1 MRLMNLPMT
10 AVALAALAALS
21 APAQP
26 AADTPSPPSPPSP
39 TARASADDF
48 AALPVYP
55 EAARLEAFLDNEAVF
70 LEKARTFDRLH
81 TRLADLLL
89 ARATALQKEGGTGE
103 GDALVEDARKNL
115 AMARQAYELGLR
127 RYPDNPSLQNYLGE
141 LLYDRFDEPQ
151 RAVELWLKAVALDAS
166 HGRAHNNL
174 GIHFF
179 HVGTYGEGLK
189 HLDAALALEPDNPD
203 YLFNMAQMYLVHWP
217 NLMTLR
223 QWTAAETYAE
233 AMRVSEKAAALAPKD
248 FELARDHALNFF
260 AAERM
265 NAKPDWKKAAKAWTA
280 ARAAA
285 RNDDEVFNAWMNEGR
300 VWLRAQNGKEAER
313 CFLAASALRPQS
325 RLAQGLL
332 TDARSLK

>member
-1 MRLMNLPMT
+1 MRLTNLLM
-10 AVALAALAALS
+10 VAAALAAGTVLS
-21 APAQP
+21 AAAQP
-26 AADTPSPPSPPSP
+26 AADAPSPPPP
-39 TARASADDF
+39 ARASADDF

-55 EAARLEAFLDNEAVF
+55 EVARLEAFLDDAAVF
-70 LEKARTFDRLH
+70 VEKARTFDRLH

-89 ARATALQKEGGTGE
+89 ARATALQKEGGAGE
-103 GDALVEDARKNL
+103 AEALVDDARKNL
-115 AMARQAYELGLR
+115 ALARQAYELGLR
-127 RYPDNPSLQNYLGE
+127 RHPDNPSLQNYLGE
-141 LLYDRFDEPQ
+141 LLYDRFDEQQ
-151 RAVELWLKAVALDAS
+151 RAVELWLKAVAADAA

-174 GIHFF
+174 GIHYF
-179 HVGTYGEGLK
+179 HVGQYGEGLK

-217 NLMTLR
+217 NIMTLR

-233 AMRVSEKAAALAPKD
+233 AMRVSERAAALAPKD

-265 NAKPDWKKAAKAWTA
+265 NAQPDWKKAAKAWTA

-300 VWLRAQNGKEAER
+300 VWLRAQNGREAER
-313 CFLAASALRPQS
+313 CFLEAVALRPQS
-325 RLAQGLL
+325 GLAQGLL
-332 TDARSLK
+332 TDARSVK

>member
-1 MRLMNLPMT
+1 MDMRLTNLLLT
-10 AVALAALAALS
+10 AAALAAGTVLPAS
-21 APAQP
+21 AQP
-26 AADTPSPPSPPSP
+26 ASATPFPPP

-55 EAARLEAFLDNEAVF
+55 EVARLEAFLDNETVF
-70 LEKARTFDRLH
+70 VEKARTFDRLH

-89 ARATALQKEGGTGE
+89 ARATALQKEGGAGE
-103 GDALVEDARKNL
+103 GAALVEDARKNL
-115 AMARQAYELGLR
+115 ALARQAYELGLR

-141 LLYDRFDEPQ
+141 LLYDRFDEQQ
-151 RAVELWLKAVALDAS
+151 RAVELWLKVVARDAS

-179 HVGTYGEGLK
+179 HVGQYAEGLK

-233 AMRVSEKAAALAPKD
+233 AMRVSERAAALAPKD

-265 NAKPDWKKAAKAWTA
+265 NAQPDWRKAAKAWTA

>member
-1 MRLMNLPMT
+1 MDMRLMNLLMT
-10 AVALAALAALS
+10 AAAVAALAVLS
-21 APAQP
+21 ASAQP
-26 AADTPSPPSPPSP
+26 AADAPPPPPPP
-39 TARASADDF
+39 TAHASADDF

-55 EAARLEAFLDNEAVF
+55 EVARLEAFLDDEAVF
-70 LEKARTFDRLH
+70 VEKARTFDRLH

-89 ARATALQKEGGTGE
+89 ARARVLQKEGGTGE
-103 GDALVEDARKNL
+103 GAALVEGARKNL

-127 RYPDNPSLQNYLGE
+127 RHPDNPSLQNYLGE
-141 LLYDRFDEPQ
+141 LLYDRFDEQQ

-174 GIHFF
+174 GIHCF
-179 HVGTYGEGLK
+179 HVGQYAEGLK
-189 HLDAALALEPDNPD
+189 HLDVALALEPENPD

-233 AMRVSEKAAALAPKD
+233 AMRVSEKAAALAPED
-248 FELARDHALNFF
+248 FELTRDHALNFF

-265 NAKPDWKKAAKAWTA
+265 NAQPDWKKAAKAWAA

-300 VWLRAQNGKEAER
+300 VWLRAQNGREAER

>member
-1 MRLMNLPMT
+1 MDMRLMNLLM
-10 AVALAALAALS
+10 VAAAFSAGAALS

-26 AADTPSPPSPPSP
+26 VSDAPSSPPPP

-48 AALPVYP
+48 TAVPVYP
-55 EAARLEAFLDNEAVF
+55 EVARLEAFLDNEAEFV
-70 LEKARTFDRLH
+70 ERARTFDRLH

-89 ARATALQKEGGTGE
+89 ARATALQKEGGSGE
-103 GDALVEDARKNL
+103 GAALVEDARKNL

-127 RYPDNPSLQNYLGE
+127 RYPDNPPLQNYLGE
-141 LLYDRFDEPQ
+141 LLYDRFDEQQ
-151 RAVELWLKAVALDAS
+151 RAVELWSKAVARDAA

-174 GIHFF
+174 GIHCF
-179 HVGTYGEGLK
+179 HVGQYAEGLK

-223 QWTAAETYAE
+223 KWTAAETYAE
-233 AMRVSEKAAALAPKD
+233 AMRVSEKAAALSPKD
-248 FELARDHALNFF
+248 FELTRDHALNFF

-265 NAKPDWKKAAKAWTA
+265 NAQPDWKRAAKAWTA
-280 ARAAA
+280 ARRAA
-285 RNDDEVFNAWMNEGR
+285 RNDDEVFNTWMNEGR
-300 VWLRAQNGKEAER
+300 VWLRARSGKEAER
-313 CFLAASALRPQS
+313 CFLAAAALRPQS

>member
-1 MRLMNLPMT
+1 MRLTNLFLT
-10 AVALAALAALS
+10 AAALAAGAVLS
-21 APAQP
+21 ASAQP
-26 AADTPSPPSPPSP
+26 AADAPSPPPP

-55 EAARLEAFLDNEAVF
+55 EVARLEAFLDNEAVF
-70 LEKARTFDRLH
+70 VEKARTFDRLH

-89 ARATALQKEGGTGE
+89 ARATALQKEGGAGE
-103 GDALVEDARKNL
+103 GAALVEDARKNL
-115 AMARQAYELGLR
+115 ALARQAYELGLR
-127 RYPDNPSLQNYLGE
+127 RHPDNPSLQNYLGE

-151 RAVELWLKAVALDAS
+151 RAVELWLKAVARDAS

-179 HVGTYGEGLK
+179 HVGQYGQGLK

-217 NLMTLR
+217 NIMTLR
-223 QWTAAETYAE
+223 QWTAAKTYAE

-265 NAKPDWKKAAKAWTA
+265 NAQPDWKKAAKAWTA

-300 VWLRAQNGKEAER
+300 VWLRARNGKEAER